1 MILKF
6 IFSDLPTFLMMA
18 VTASVMSFISPFLS
32 NRQDTGEG
40 EEEGTCY

>member
-6 IFSDLPTFLMMA
+6 ISSDLPTFLMA
-18 VTASVMSFISPFLS
+18 VTASVVSFISPFLS

-40 EEEGTCY
+40 EEEGACY